1 MPWLILGIALVIG
14 LFMIFRGLGGIDP
27 KRAAKILLGVV
38 VVAVG
43 IVATYFIA
51 SRGIGTLLFAAAM
64 FLPFLLRV
72 RGVRQFMRNLRGPS
86 RGQETGLETRFL
98 RMTLEHDSGVLDGTV
113 LEGQFKGRRLGE
125 MSKEDIQALLA
136 DCRVEDE
143 QSASVVEAYLD
154 RVYGASWRA
163 GHEQGAA
170 SGGGQGA
177 SPWGNA
183 MTSDEAREVL
193 GVSGDA
199 TEGQIKKA
207 HHELMKK
214 IHPDQGGS
222 NYLASKINQ
231 AKEVLLG
238 E

>member
-1 MPWLILGIALVIG
+1 MPWLILGIAAVIG
-14 LFMIFRGLGGIDP
+14 LIMIFRGVGGIDP
-27 KRAAKILLGVV
+27 KRAVKILLGIIVIAGG
-38 VVAVG
+38 VVA
-43 IVATYFIA
+43 IYFIA
-51 SRGIGTLLFAAAM
+51 TRGINALMFAAAM
-64 FLPFLLRV
+64 LLPFLLRA
-72 RGVRQFMRNLRGPS
+72 RGVRQFMNNLRGPS
-86 RGQETGLETRFL
+86 PGQETGLKTRFL
-98 RMTLEHDSGVLDGTV
+98 RMSLDHDSGVLEGTV

-125 MSKEDIQALLA
+125 MSKEDVQALLA
-136 DCRVEDE
+136 ECRVEDE

-154 RVYGASWRA
+154 RVYGAAWRGGEA
-163 GHEQGAA
+163 QGGE
-170 SGGGQGA
+170 SEKR
-177 SPWGNA
+177 SPWAGG
-183 MTSDEAREVL
+183 MTPDEAREVL

-231 AKEVLLG
+231 AKETLLG